1 MADLAA
7 GQRVRIKEQD
17 GRRPQPPEKNVR
29 GKTGVIRVGRDRFGQ
44 GQVIPGEPLRYQVQL
59 YEVVLDDDHSIHWI
73 GADWL
78 EPL

>member
-7 GQRVRIKEQD
+7 GQQVRIKEQN

-29 GKTGVIRVGRDRFGQ
+29 GKTGVIRVDRAQFAQ
-44 GQVIPGEPLRYQVQL
+44 GQVIPPGEPRYQVQL
-59 YEVVLDDDHSIHWI
+59 YQVVLDDDLSIHWI

>member
-29 GKTGVIRVGRDRFGQ
+29 GKTGVIRADRARGQ
-44 GQVIPGEPLRYQVQL
+44 GGVIPGEPRRDQVQL
-59 YEVVLDDDHSIHWI
+59 YQVVLDDDHSIHWI

>member
-29 GKTGVIRVGRDRFGQ
+29 GKTGVIRVDRARVGQ
-44 GQVIPGEPLRYQVQL
+44 GQVIPGEPRRYQVQL
-59 YEVVLDDDHSIHWI
+59 YEVVLDDGYGSHVV